1 MSGSYRATRAT
12 AVDARWPK
20 RSPFSPQ
27 CPPRLWPSCA
37 ADGAIRT
44 ALALPLRGTSP
55 CSSEPPEART
65 ATRSLARTTHLPDL
79 PASCWL
85 RLSRPYSIT
94 SAAPLALTFVI
105 VKVTRCRTGPSQ
117 VKCCEGDFEQGAS
130 SGPPG
135 ALITHRATAPRRRTA
150 GGVPGS
156 PRAVG
161 GRLEALQP
169 PCSGHLADCR
179 CLTFNPSLVRQ
190 PRAPNPKDPRALLA
204 NPLNLEAHPLTGPSA
219 RL

>member
-1 MSGSYRATRAT
+1 MSAHAHGRSATERLNRARTPLRCQPRSRCPGDGNERTAQPTNMRWQRACHNPLLASAPRLSSLTRSSAVVLYRFGQGMFFEGAIGQYMKPSYRGTKPR

-55 CSSEPPEART
+55 CSSEPPQART

-85 RLSRPYSIT
+85 RLSHPYSIT
-94 SAAPLALTFVI
+94 SAAPLALTYVI
-105 VKVTRCRTGPSQ
+105 VKVTSCRTGP
-117 VKCCEGDFEQGAS
+117 
-130 SGPPG
+130 
-135 ALITHRATAPRRRTA
+135 
-150 GGVPGS
+150 
-156 PRAVG
+156 
-161 GRLEALQP
+161 
-169 PCSGHLADCR
+169 
-179 CLTFNPSLVRQ
+179 
-190 PRAPNPKDPRALLA
+190 
-204 NPLNLEAHPLTGPSA
+204 
-219 RL
+219 

>member
-1 MSGSYRATRAT
+1 M
-12 AVDARWPK
+12 
-20 RSPFSPQ
+20 
-27 CPPRLWPSCA
+27 
-37 ADGAIRT
+37 I
-44 ALALPLRGTSP
+44 
-55 CSSEPPEART
+55 SS
-65 ATRSLARTTHLPDL
+65 
-79 PASCWL
+79 
-85 RLSRPYSIT
+85 
-94 SAAPLALTFVI
+94 
-105 VKVTRCRTGPSQ
+105 
-117 VKCCEGDFEQGAS
+117 DFEQGAS

-204 NPLNLEAHPLTGPSA
+204 NPLNLEANPLTGPSA